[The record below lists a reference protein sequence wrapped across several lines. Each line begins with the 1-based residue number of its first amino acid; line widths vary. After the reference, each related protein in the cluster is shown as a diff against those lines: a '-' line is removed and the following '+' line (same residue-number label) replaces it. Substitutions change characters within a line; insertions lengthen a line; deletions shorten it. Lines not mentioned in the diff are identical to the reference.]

1 MGLPEEVS
9 TQVTED
15 IRVEVVKESKL
26 DNLDVDLD
34 VNSDLRDVEK
44 AENVRVLLDSWQ
56 LSEVKVL
63 TDWSN
68 VG

>member
-44 AENVRVLLDSWQ
+44 AENVRVLLDS
-56 LSEVKVL
+56 
-63 TDWSN
+63 
-68 VG
+68 